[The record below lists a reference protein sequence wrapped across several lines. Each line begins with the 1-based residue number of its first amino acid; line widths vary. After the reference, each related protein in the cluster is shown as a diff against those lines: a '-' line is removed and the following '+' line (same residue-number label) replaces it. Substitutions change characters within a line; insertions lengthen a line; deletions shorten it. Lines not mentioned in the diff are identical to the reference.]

1 MFFVSVSAS
10 DAELRRTDSRYRRAM
25 TSDPDPRE
33 TDLTLNTGAD
43 APMTDAQA
51 ARLKQLARDAYDL
64 EAFSPQMTRTEA
76 ARRIATLEAKL
87 KLQGEPP
94 HTL

>member
-1 MFFVSVSAS
+1 
-10 DAELRRTDSRYRRAM
+10 M
-25 TSDPDPRE
+25 TSPPDPRD

-43 APMTDAQA
+43 APMTEEQA
-51 ARLKQLARDAYDL
+51 VRLKQLARDAYDL
-64 EAFSPQMTRTEA
+64 EAFSPQLTQTEA

-87 KLQGEPP
+87 KLQDEPP